1 MQPTNFCRHCRYT
14 LFVRPVKYGT
24 LICLALLACTTSNA
38 QVAAKQPD
46 STFVEKLP
54 QFLSLKWSQ
63 STDNNALGVHS
74 PGQIISLQPNASN
87 ASRIHLNYDFI
98 GLAFRFKLG
107 FLPGN
112 NDEEIK
118 GKTRGF
124 GFDFA
129 INRTHWLHEL
139 SYSGLKGYYLKN
151 MGDFYPDW
159 QKGDPYQQFPDL
171 KITRYQGIS
180 SYKFNPNFSI
190 NALTNLTERQL
201 KSTGTFMAHLLYQYY
216 TSRNGA
222 PLLTGGIRQ
231 SSNNF
236 ELLTGA
242 GYYHTFVVGKQGY
255 ISLGASPLLGFV
267 HSHIKTQTTQEQIAG
282 NQANFIVRLNTRA
295 GAGYNGNRFFTG
307 VYFTGNI
314 SSMKQENTVVNT
326 HESQVFVVAFA
337 GYRLNAPEWLAK
349 NVRAVKGIKPVRKK

>member
-1 MQPTNFCRHCRYT
+1 MP
-14 LFVRPVKYGT
+14 
-24 LICLALLACTTSNA
+24 
-38 QVAAKQPD
+38 QVAGFIILAFCLHNSIAGYGQARPNVPD
-46 STFVEKLP
+46 SNFIQKIP
-54 QFLSLKWSQ
+54 QYLSLKWSQ
-63 STDNNALGVHS
+63 STDNNAIGVHS
-74 PGQIISLQPNASN
+74 PNEVISLQPNASN
-87 ASRIHLNYDFI
+87 VSRIHLNYDFI
-98 GLAFRFKLG
+98 GLALRFKLG

-112 NDEEIK
+112 NDEDIK
-118 GKTRGF
+118 GKTKGF

-139 SYSGLKGYYLKN
+139 SYSRLKGYYLKN
-151 MGDFYPDW
+151 MNDFYPNW

-180 SYKFNPNFSI
+180 SYKFNPNFSV

-216 TSRNGA
+216 NSRDGA
-222 PLLTGGIRQ
+222 PLLPGGSRQ

-236 ELLTGA
+236 EILAGG

-267 HSHIKTQTTQEQIAG
+267 HSNIKTSTGSEQFTN
-282 NQANFIVRLNTRA
+282 NQANFITRLNTKA

-307 VYFTGNI
+307 VYFTGNL
-314 SSMKQENTVVNT
+314 SSMKQENTIVNT
-326 HESQVFVVAFA
+326 HESQVFVMGFA
-337 GYRLNAPEWLAK
+337 GYRLDAPKWLQRR
-349 NVRAVKGIKPVRKK
+349 VQAVKSSANR